1 MILVALLACV
11 VAPGP
16 VTTER
21 VYCDYCD
28 GDCIDETQTITSTEH
43 VSGDVVYDDPPAT
56 SGDHSACW
64 ADWGVHV
71 EDPGDERWVHNEE
84 HGGVVFLYQPAS
96 CAAADSGASDCAAD
110 VAALAA
116 VLDTAADP
124 RWVITPY
131 ADLPSAWGAAA
142 WGHRWLMGCFD
153 LGAMNAF
160 FVENVGHG
168 SEDVTAGP
176 SESCL

>member
-11 VAPGP
+11 VAPAP

>member
-1 MILVALLACV
+1 VILAALLACASV
-11 VAPGP
+11 PAP
-16 VTTER
+16 VSTES
-21 VYCDYCD
+21 VPCDYCG
-28 GDCIDETQTITSTEH
+28 GDCVDETQTITSAQH
-43 VSGDVVYDDPPAT
+43 VTGDVVYDDVPPT
-56 SGDHSACW
+56 SGDHNACW
-64 ADWGVHV
+64 ADWGVHT
-71 EDPGDERWVHNEE
+71 EDPGDEHWVHNEE

-96 CAAADSGASDCAAD
+96 CAASDSGEDCAAD

-116 VLDTAADP
+116 VLDVASDP

-131 ADLPSAWGAAA
+131 APLPSAWAAVA

-168 SEDVTAGP
+168 SEDLTTDP
-176 SESCL
+176 SESCM